1 MTIRMEEEIKA
12 DVPFDYE
19 TVARTVILY
28 TLDQQSFPF
37 EAEINLILT
46 DDRGIQEVNRE
57 FRSIDRA
64 TDVLSF
70 PMIAYDTAGDFSQI
84 EMDGDNFNPDTGEAL
99 LGDMVLNMQ
108 RVKQQARDYGH
119 SELREYAFLIV
130 HSMLHLLGYDHIEE
144 QDAALMEEQQR
155 AILDGLHILRENG

>member
-1 MTIRMEEEIKA
+1 MTIRMEAETKV

-19 TVARTVILY
+19 TVANTVILY
-28 TLDQQSFPF
+28 ALDQQSFPF

-46 DDRGIQEVNRE
+46 DDCGIREVNRE

-70 PMIAYDTAGDFSQI
+70 PMIAYDTAGNFSQI
-84 EMDGDNFNPDTGEAL
+84 EADGDNFNPDTGEAL

-108 RVKQQARDYGH
+108 RVKQQARAYGH

-144 QDAALMEEQQR
+144 PDAALMEEQQR
-155 AILDGLHILRENG
+155 RILDGLHILRENG